1 VSRQESKSKSLT
13 VQQFLEFGAKRLKM
27 RMVAGAEGLRKL
39 ISSGRVQKTGLALAD
54 FTECITRE
62 RVQMLGRTEM
72 HYLAQLPSDQRKE
85 MLENLLSCDLACLII
100 TTGEAAPPYLI
111 EAADKHQ
118 TPLFTSPLESTE
130 AIDLITHY
138 LDLQLAPSTSLHG
151 ALLDIFGLG
160 VLLIGDSGVGK
171 SECALELIARGHR
184 LVADDVVEIMLVE
197 NEVLIGTC
205 PQALRYLMELRGIG
219 LIDIKDLF
227 GVGSVRDSKKI
238 ELVIKLE
245 RWKDDVQYSRLGV
258 KERRYGIFGIDL
270 PYVIMP
276 VAPGRNLGILVE
288 LAARNQ
294 LLKLRGVHVARRV
307 SRKLDSRLKQAAPA
321 DEKKIKSEKKGAGL
335 FE

>member
-1 VSRQESKSKSLT
+1 MSRHEAKGKSLT

-27 RMVAGAEGLRKL
+27 KMVAGAEGLRNN
-39 ISSGRVQKTGLALAD
+39 ISSGRVQKTGLALAE
-54 FTECITRE
+54 FTECISQE
-62 RVQMLGRTEM
+62 RVQILGRTEM
-72 HYLAQLPSDQRKE
+72 RYLGQLPPDRRKE
-85 MLENLLSCDLACLII
+85 MLENLLSCDIACFVV
-100 TTGEAAPPYLI
+100 TAGEAAPPYLI
-111 EAADKHQ
+111 EAADKHR

-138 LDLQLAPSTSLHG
+138 LDLQLALGTSMHG

-160 VLLIGDSGVGK
+160 VLLVGDSGVGK
-171 SECALELIARGHR
+171 SECALELVTRGHR

-205 PQALRYLMELRGIG
+205 PPALRYLMELRGIG

-227 GVGSVRDSKKI
+227 GIGSVRDSKKI

-245 RWKDDVQYSRLGV
+245 RWKDDVRYSRLGLR
-258 KERRYGIFGIDL
+258 ERHFSVFGIDL

-294 LLKLRGVHVARRV
+294 LLKLKGVHVAKRV
-307 SRKLDSRLKQAAPA
+307 SRRLDSRLKQAAA
-321 DEKKIKSEKKGAGL
+321 AEVKKMKAKKKGAGL